1 MIANWK
7 YAGWRLQL
15 YFNDIVINQLR
26 ENVTGDNK

>member
-7 YAGWRLQL
+7 YAGWRLHL